1 MASFFR
7 NVLASGIGATE
18 QLIMTTGALT
28 PNANPTANTTVI
40 GLSLTNT
47 TENIVL
53 ASIRLDNGPTS
64 AYFVKEVAVPPNQS
78 LRVIN
83 GGEKLILAPDTDVY
97 MSSSSAASLDL
108 VLSCVEIV

>member
-18 QLIMTTGALT
+18 QLIMTTGAIT
-28 PNANPTANTTVI
+28 PNANATAYTTII

-53 ASIRLDNGPTS
+53 ASIRLDNGTTD
-64 AYFVKEVAVPPNQS
+64 AYFVKEVHVLDRNPIGN
-78 LRVIN
+78 LFGRNTDTITGGRVI
-83 GGEKLILAPDTDVY
+83 DTIYVVIDK
-97 MSSSSAASLDL
+97 SQLK
-108 VLSCVEIV
+108 